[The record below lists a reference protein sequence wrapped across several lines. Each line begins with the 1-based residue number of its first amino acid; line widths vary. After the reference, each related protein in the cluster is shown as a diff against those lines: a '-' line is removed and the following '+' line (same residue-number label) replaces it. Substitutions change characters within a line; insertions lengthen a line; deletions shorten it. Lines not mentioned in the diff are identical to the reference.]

1 MKKFHIG
8 LLPRILIAIVLGIL
22 CGLFF
27 PQGLVRGFATFNSIF
42 SNLLGF
48 FIPIIIIGLVTP
60 AIADIGHGAGK
71 LLAVTVLIAYLDTIF
86 AGCVSFATSVSLF
99 PQLIAQGYYV

>member
-60 AIADIGHGAGK
+60 AIALTWSPNCSACRRISRRCRWAN
-71 LLAVTVLIAYLDTIF
+71 
-86 AGCVSFATSVSLF
+86 C
-99 PQLIAQGYYV
+99 

>member
-1 MKKFHIG
+1 MKSSSLG

-27 PQGLVRGFATFNSIF
+27 PQSLVRVFTTFNSIF

-48 FIPIIIIGLVTP
+48 FIPIIILGL
-60 AIADIGHGAGK
+60 IAPGIFELGKGAGR
-71 LLAVTVLIAYLDTIF
+71 LLLITAGIAYLSTIL
-86 AGCVSFATSVSLF
+86 AGLF
-99 PQLIAQGYYV
+99 CTFL